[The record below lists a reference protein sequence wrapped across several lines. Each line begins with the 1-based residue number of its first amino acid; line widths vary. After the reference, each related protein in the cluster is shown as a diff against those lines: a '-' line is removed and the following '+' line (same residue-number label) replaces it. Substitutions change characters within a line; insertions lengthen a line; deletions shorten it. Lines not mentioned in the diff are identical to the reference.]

1 MDKDSA
7 WGALLRRY
15 GRIFSEA
22 WRARHEMQG
31 LPHTREEAQFLPPIL
46 EVLETPPPLL
56 ARMILWVV
64 MLFFVVAVIWAI
76 IGRTDIVATASGKII
91 PDDRIKVV
99 QAAEAGTI
107 QEIRVRDGDT
117 VKRDDVLILLDATV
131 TDAEYTQAEEGWQ
144 KAVVEEMLAEL
155 LSSASLYIADSP
167 PQLSDA
173 EKYPAMSE
181 DIFREYQK
189 LLSGLYDEQQERL
202 KQSFRDIE
210 VQKRRL
216 ATENRQA
223 QKAIVQAKQ
232 EDLIFEQRLK
242 TENENLLRMERML
255 PVVMERFVAS
265 ERLWA
270 QGVVPRND
278 VLSVQEEKISTEQ
291 QLKYH
296 QGRLAEIAAE
306 RKHRQSELS
315 ENLELHKNRRAEL
328 RAEIARLTQSQALL
342 AASFRREM
350 LDRKTEAQGRVDGL
364 RQELIKLGQLRKANK
379 IVSPIDG
386 EVQQLAVH
394 TIGGVLQPA
403 QALMVIVPEN
413 PKLEVE
419 VLLENKDIGF
429 VREGQSVE
437 IKIDAFPYTKYGL
450 IDGEVSNISRDSIE
464 DEKQGLVYPARI
476 RLLQTTVNVR
486 GKAVSLA
493 PGMRVV
499 VEIKTGNRRVIE
511 FFLSPLIRHWQES
524 LDER

>member
-1 MDKDSA
+1 M
-7 WGALLRRY
+7 
-15 GRIFSEA
+15 
-22 WRARHEMQG
+22 
-31 LPHTREEAQFLPPIL
+31 PPIL

-117 VKRDDVLILLDATV
+117 VKRDDVLILLDTTV
-131 TDAEYTQAEEGWQ
+131 TDANTRKPKKAGK
-144 KAVVEEMLAEL
+144 KAVVEEMMAEL

-210 VQKRRL
+210 VQKAAFGHREQTSPKSDC
-216 ATENRQA
+216 ASKT
-223 QKAIVQAKQ
+223 

-364 RQELIKLGQLRKANK
+364 RQELIKLG
-379 IVSPIDG
+379 
-386 EVQQLAVH
+386 
-394 TIGGVLQPA
+394 
-403 QALMVIVPEN
+403 
-413 PKLEVE
+413 
-419 VLLENKDIGF
+419 
-429 VREGQSVE
+429 
-437 IKIDAFPYTKYGL
+437 
-450 IDGEVSNISRDSIE
+450 SI
-464 DEKQGLVYPARI
+464 A
-476 RLLQTTVNVR
+476 
-486 GKAVSLA
+486 
-493 PGMRVV
+493 
-499 VEIKTGNRRVIE
+499 
-511 FFLSPLIRHWQES
+511 
-524 LDER
+524 

>member
-1 MDKDSA
+1 MGD
-7 WGALLRRY
+7 Y
-15 GRIFSEA
+15 
-22 WRARHEMQG
+22 
-31 LPHTREEAQFLPPIL
+31 
-46 EVLETPPPLL
+46 
-56 ARMILWVV
+56 
-64 MLFFVVAVIWAI
+64 
-76 IGRTDIVATASGKII
+76 RTHGYCGNRFRKNHS
-91 PDDRIKVV
+91 DDRIKVV

-117 VKRDDVLILLDATV
+117 VKRDDVLILLDTTV
-131 TDAEYTQAEEGWQ
+131 TDAEYAQAEEGWQ
-144 KAVVEEMLAEL
+144 KAVVEEMMAEL